1 MKFFLPGLIATLF
14 GASAQPLSAQ
24 QVDFAKEVYPVLESN
39 CFKCHG
45 GKKVKGGL
53 HLDSRA
59 GIMKG
64 GDSGKAVDLK
74 RPTKSLLFEAINYEL
89 EG

>member
-1 MKFFLPGLIATLF
+1 MKFFLPVLIATLL

-45 GKKVKGGL
+45 EKKAKAKLRLHTMADALKGG
-53 HLDSRA
+53 
-59 GIMKG
+59 KNG
-64 GDSGKAVDLK
+64 GAIAPGKWAE
-74 RPTKSLLFEAINYEL
+74 SLLF
-89 EG
+89 